1 METETMAVRVIPVKL
16 TYRDYLTW
24 PDDGRRYELYEGE
37 VYMVPSPSV
46 KHQRISRN
54 LEALLGQF
62 LLGNG
67 LGEVFHA
74 PLDVV
79 FSESTVV
86 QPDILF
92 ISHQRRGIIGEQNIS
107 GAPDLVI
114 EILSPSTEERDRGI
128 KLQLYC
134 RHGMREC
141 WLVDPEE
148 RTVEVL
154 ALSPEGYQVLG
165 QYSEDEVVSSQ
176 VLAGFQFLAEEIFD

>member
-1 METETMAVRVIPVKL
+1 MTVTVIPVKL

-46 KHQRISRN
+46 RHQRISRK

-62 LLGNG
+62 LLENG
-67 LGEVFHA
+67 RGEVFHA

-86 QPDILF
+86 QPDVLF

-107 GAPDLVI
+107 GAPDLVV
-114 EILSPSTEERDRGI
+114 EIISPSTEERDRGI
-128 KLQLYC
+128 KLQLY
-134 RHGMREC
+134 RRYGVQEC
-141 WLVDPEE
+141 WLIDPEE

-165 QYSEDEVVSSQ
+165 QYSGNEVVSSQ
-176 VLAGFQFLAEEIFD
+176 VLTGFQFPAEEIFD

>member
-1 METETMAVRVIPVKL
+1 MAVRVTPIKL

-24 PDDGRRYELYEGE
+24 PDDGRRYELYQGE
-37 VYMVPSPSV
+37 LHMVPSPSV
-46 KHQRISRN
+46 THQRISGN
-54 LEALLGQF
+54 LEALLRQF
-62 LLGNG
+62 VLENR

-79 FSESTVV
+79 FAEDTFV

-92 ISHQRRGIIGEQNIS
+92 VSQERRGIIGEQNIS

-114 EILSPSTEERDRGI
+114 EILSPSTEERDRGV

-134 RHGMREC
+134 RYGVREC

-148 RTVEVL
+148 RMVEVL
-154 ALSPEGYQVLG
+154 ALSPEGYRVLG
-165 QYSEDEVVSSQ
+165 RSSGDEAVSSQ
-176 VLAGFQFLAEEIFD
+176 VLAGLRFPVREIFS